1 MQEPQSNTESAI
13 SHGTF
18 QSPDESRIRQAAF
31 DALLSLHH
39 HGNRLDVAMYGE
51 FCRSLN
57 DDHEGVRQVV
67 LRLIH
72 AMALANPEER
82 VRLSHGGGSRD
93 IRLADDAFGKICNGI
108 NDLCVQVRELAA
120 RLMGGM
126 GGVASPH
133 FLEQTLDKKLMSN
146 MRAKKSAHDREA
158 KLVASGEWSTGKKW
172 ADDAPREELDADSVN
187 LMSFGACGAF
197 IHGLE
202 DEFLSVRR
210 TSVDSLTELSISN
223 PRLASLALDFL
234 VDMFN
239 DEIELVR
246 LRAIESLTTIAGHIS
261 LQVHQLETILSALDD
276 FSIVIREKLHVML
289 QTSTIATKDG
299 LQNVIGKL
307 LDNLK
312 RYPQDRRSIL
322 VTFKA
327 LGANHSELTLPLVT
341 QLLEIHPFFDT
352 AEPEIDDPAHLCI
365 LVLVFNAAQHCPTM
379 EPLLDQHT
387 RRHRHFILDTY
398 PHLMPNHESDEN
410 KKSSSRQRAN
420 TGAFYK
426 ETLARVA
433 NSEHLSMAN
442 RIAMLNRAR
451 LDLKRLGSIDPGM
464 NDASLFASLYLQA
477 QMVLLK
483 VTMIIAPEE
492 HPSYHLCIY
501 FNVQCLA
508 TKFWSNPQSLA
519 PQERS
524 VVESNLATL
533 DDLCLQ
539 LSHRFADVSSR
550 LKRKVQLLKIHNHGL
565 RLVFLVRASNKSALS
580 TTDRLKL
587 DTVCI

>member
-1 MQEPQSNTESAI
+1 MTL
-13 SHGTF
+13 
-18 QSPDESRIRQAAF
+18 IRPF
-31 DALLSLHH
+31 
-39 HGNRLDVAMYGE
+39 
-51 FCRSLN
+51 
-57 DDHEGVRQVV
+57 
-67 LRLIH
+67 
-72 AMALANPEER
+72 
-82 VRLSHGGGSRD
+82 
-93 IRLADDAFGKICNGI
+93 
-108 NDLCVQVRELAA
+108 
-120 RLMGGM
+120 
-126 GGVASPH
+126 
-133 FLEQTLDKKLMSN
+133 T
-146 MRAKKSAHDREA
+146 
-158 KLVASGEWSTGKKW
+158 TGKKW
-172 ADDAPREELDADSVN
+172 ADDGPREELDADSVN

-210 TSVDSLTELSISN
+210 TSVDSLTALSVSN
-223 PRLASLALDFL
+223 PRLAAIALDFL

-239 DEIELVR
+239 DEIEQVR

-322 VTFKA
+322 MTFKE

-398 PHLMPNHESDEN
+398 PHLLPNHESEDKK
-410 KKSSSRQRAN
+410 KKSSSQRAN
-420 TGAFYK
+420 TEAFYK

-433 NSEHLSMAN
+433 NSEHLSMSN

-477 QMVLLK
+477 QMILLK
-483 VTMIIAPEE
+483 
-492 HPSYHLCIY
+492 
-501 FNVQCLA
+501 CLA

-539 LSHRFADVSSR
+539 LSHRFANVNPR
-550 LKRKVQLLKIHNHGL
+550 LARKVQLLKIHNHGL

-580 TTDRLKL
+580 TTDRFLNEVANVTLSTSSSGTEEQTTPFLEALLKKL
-587 DTVCI
+587 TEAEDHKPGAVVRDELYKNRPSRKTDSQ

>member
-1 MQEPQSNTESAI
+1 
-13 SHGTF
+13 
-18 QSPDESRIRQAAF
+18 
-31 DALLSLHH
+31 
-39 HGNRLDVAMYGE
+39 MYGE

-57 DDHEGVRQVV
+57 DDHGGVRQVV
-67 LRLIH
+67 LRLIN
-72 AMALANPEER
+72 ALAIANPEER
-82 VRLSHGGGSRD
+82 VRLSHGGSRD

-120 RLMGGM
+120 RLMGEM
-126 GGVASPH
+126 GGVVSPH

-210 TSVDSLTELSISN
+210 TSVDSLTALSISN

-387 RRHRHFILDTY
+387 KRHRHFILDTY
-398 PHLMPNHESDEN
+398 PHLMPNHESEDK
-410 KKSSSRQRAN
+410 KKSSSKRAN
-420 TGAFYK
+420 TEAFYR

-433 NSEHLSMAN
+433 NSEHLSMSN

-477 QMVLLK
+477 QMILLK
-483 VTMIIAPEE
+483 VQYSQNLNMEDMLKLSSELLIQVVLKFENSTV
-492 HPSYHLCIY
+492 YLLCLY
-501 FNVQCLA
+501 FNLQCLA

-539 LSHRFADVSSR
+539 LSHRFANVSPR
-550 LKRKVQLLKIHNHGL
+550 LTRKVQLLKIHNHGL

-580 TTDRLKL
+580 TTDRSRRRGQFSSCDIINIRVLKS
-587 DTVCI
+587 

>member
-1 MQEPQSNTESAI
+1 MLFFS
-13 SHGTF
+13 
-18 QSPDESRIRQAAF
+18 
-31 DALLSLHH
+31 
-39 HGNRLDVAMYGE
+39 
-51 FCRSLN
+51 
-57 DDHEGVRQVV
+57 
-67 LRLIH
+67 
-72 AMALANPEER
+72 
-82 VRLSHGGGSRD
+82 
-93 IRLADDAFGKICNGI
+93 
-108 NDLCVQVRELAA
+108 
-120 RLMGGM
+120 
-126 GGVASPH
+126 
-133 FLEQTLDKKLMSN
+133 
-146 MRAKKSAHDREA
+146 
-158 KLVASGEWSTGKKW
+158 
-172 ADDAPREELDADSVN
+172 
-187 LMSFGACGAF
+187 
-197 IHGLE
+197 
-202 DEFLSVRR
+202 SVRR
-210 TSVDSLTELSISN
+210 TSVASLTALSTAN

-322 VTFKA
+322 MTFRE

-387 RRHRHFILDTY
+387 KRHRHFILDTY
-398 PHLMPNHESDEN
+398 PHLMPDHESGD
-410 KKSSSRQRAN
+410 KKKQKKKFSSQRAN
-420 TGAFYK
+420 TEAFYK

-433 NSEHLSMAN
+433 NSEHLSMSN

-477 QMVLLK
+477 QMILLK
-483 VTMIIAPEE
+483 VM
-492 HPSYHLCIY
+492 YY
-501 FNVQCLA
+501 
-508 TKFWSNPQSLA
+508 KM
-519 PQERS
+519 
-524 VVESNLATL
+524 
-533 DDLCLQ
+533 
-539 LSHRFADVSSR
+539 
-550 LKRKVQLLKIHNHGL
+550 
-565 RLVFLVRASNKSALS
+565 
-580 TTDRLKL
+580 
-587 DTVCI
+587 